1 MLNHSL
7 LKSALVVHETI
18 YSLIFFTLLNTN
30 ISMLHGSNIHVFDSQ
45 ILLQDPL
52 GCYGNYDMRPV
63 LSQVALVVK
72 NPPVNAV
79 DVTQK

>member
-1 MLNHSL
+1 
-7 LKSALVVHETI
+7 
-18 YSLIFFTLLNTN
+18 
-30 ISMLHGSNIHVFDSQ
+30 MLHGSNIHVFDSQ